1 MEFKK
6 TKTKSDVTYQ
16 ATLVTVIH
24 NIYWTQDTIVR
35 APKTG
40 KGSRVLPNKDLP
52 MLCRLARLFIALF
65 VVLSTPVLAEPSSTT
80 GAFYDVSYVWSK
92 DSAAVQKYHDN
103 VARIL
108 GPAVARHLRVVV
120 DNGLHGVIY
129 LRHGNSAGAV
139 RVARVHSQLL
149 NRKGLEAA
157 APVLSKDWV
166 LAATDRNLTKTK
178 KQTVFAKNSERSN
191 TVAKPTSSSTK
202 KSQAIHDLEVAV
214 ETYIKDLRQRGRIS
228 KDERTGWSVYD
239 FTNGEKLVTINEE
252 LQFQSASLIKPFI
265 TAAFFH
271 QVKQKDLIYGPKSR
285 RHMERMIHRSNNAST
300 NWVIKQVGGLKAVQ
314 RILKQNYPGIFRATS
329 IVEYIP
335 AGGKTYRNKASVHD
349 YSRFL
354 YALWNDNI
362 AGAREIK
369 RLMSLPGTDRIYT
382 GAESVP
388 VGTQVFNKTGSTA
401 RLCADMGILNV
412 KGPDGKCYPYI
423 LIGII
428 EKQEKARNY
437 TTWIRDRAEVI
448 RDVSNIVYQG
458 IAQKHNFTNVL

>member
-1 MEFKK
+1 MF
-6 TKTKSDVTYQ
+6 
-16 ATLVTVIH
+16 
-24 NIYWTQDTIVR
+24 
-35 APKTG
+35 
-40 KGSRVLPNKDLP
+40 
-52 MLCRLARLFIALF
+52 CRLTRLFIALLA
-65 VVLSTPVLAEPSSTT
+65 VLSGPLLAEPSSTRA
-80 GAFYDVSYVWSK
+80 AFYDVSYVWSK
-92 DSAAVQKYHDN
+92 DAAAVQKYHDN

-108 GPAVARHLRVVV
+108 GPTVAKDLRIVV

-129 LRHGNSAGAV
+129 LRRGNSIGAV
-139 RVARVHSQLL
+139 QVARAHSQLL
-149 NRKGLEAA
+149 NKKGLDPA
-157 APVLSKDWV
+157 APVLSKDWA
-166 LAATDRNLTKTK
+166 LAADRNLTTTQQHTVSAKTS
-178 KQTVFAKNSERSN
+178 ARSGS
-191 TVAKPTSSSTK
+191 VAKSAGSSTQK
-202 KSQAIHDLEVAV
+202 PRAIHDLEAAV
-214 ETYIKDLRQRGRIS
+214 ETYIKTLRHKGRIS
-228 KDERTGWSVYD
+228 EDERTGWSVYD

-252 LQFQSASLIKPFI
+252 LQFQSASLIKPFVA
-265 TAAFFH
+265 AAFFH
-271 QVKQKDLIYGPKSR
+271 QVKQKKLIYGPKSR

-335 AGGKTYRNKASVHD
+335 AGGKTYRNKASIHD

-388 VGTQVFNKTGSTA
+388 LGTQIFNKTGSTA
-401 RLCADMGILNV
+401 RLCADMGILSV
-412 KGPDGKCYPYI
+412 KGPDGKRYPYI

-458 IAQKHNFTNVL
+458 IARRHNFSSVL